1 LCGLAK
7 APTNPNAVVGFENP
21 SGMQFVLRALHGLLG
36 AEIGSIQSNGFIQ
49 SNAPMFHSIDLAIK
63 KSPSGD
69 FLLLF
74 NPAALLL

>member
-1 LCGLAK
+1 MLFIGL
-7 APTNPNAVVGFENP
+7 ENP
-21 SGMQFVLRALHGLLG
+21 SCMQFVLRALHGLLG
-36 AEIGSIQSNGFIQ
+36 AEIGSIQ

>member
-1 LCGLAK
+1 
-7 APTNPNAVVGFENP
+7 
-21 SGMQFVLRALHGLLG
+21 MQFVLRALHGLLG

-69 FLLLF
+69 FFIAFQPCSSVAVGCCRLL
-74 NPAALLL
+74 